1 MKVGSALRFR
11 SVAGQALALLLV
23 ITALLVAAA
32 GAALVLQARSNGE
45 NQARGRALAV
55 AHSFARAPGVLPAL
69 ESRHPTTTLQ
79 PSAERVRRDAGIDY
93 IVVTSPS
100 GIRYTHPNPREIGK
114 RVDRPLYPATV
125 GRSFTDKVPGVTLSA
140 PSIRAAVPVT
150 DSRGKVVGIVNAG
163 VTIPNVRR
171 SVDRQLPVI
180 LGSLGLALVLGASG
194 AALVSRRLRL
204 QTHGLGPAEIA
215 RMYEHHDAVLRA
227 VREGVLIVDHG
238 GRLLLANDEARRLLA
253 LPPDAQGKQV
263 TDAGL
268 PPDTAALLASG
279 RLATDEIHPVGER
292 LLCVSQRPA
301 RRRGQPWGSVAT
313 LRDTTELQALTDK
326 ADRARERLELL
337 YDAGVEVGTT
347 LDMVRTAQELAQVVV
362 ERFADVVTVDLME
375 WVLRGEEPGARPGV
389 ADTRM
394 RRVAISGEQ
403 PARRLPL
410 SLGSEPIGSVTVPLT
425 ARGVILGQAEFW
437 RSARAAPF
445 EDDDLTLAEELVSQ
459 AGAYIDNARR
469 YAREHATAVALQQS
483 LLPRELPEHEAVEV
497 AHRYVPGHAGVGGDW
512 YDVIP
517 LSGARVA
524 FVVGDVVGHGLH
536 AAATMGRLRTAVHNF
551 SSLDLPPEELL
562 TALDDV
568 VDHLDQ
574 EEAVADGPS
583 PGPGVAGATC
593 LYAIYDP
600 VAGRC
605 GLARAGHPPP
615 ALVRPD
621 GTVTLLDLP
630 AGPPLGLGGLPFET
644 AEIDF
649 PEGSRLV
656 LYTKGLLRTDGVDVD
671 AGIERLLGALARADP
686 DPERTCRTV
695 MEALP
700 SSHPT
705 DDMALLVAGATGLA
719 EDHIASWDLP
729 SDPAVVADMR
739 AAVAR
744 TLADWGLE
752 EAAFT
757 TELVVSELLGNAVR
771 HASGPIRLR
780 LLRDRALICEVADGS
795 TTAPHLRRAA
805 ITDEGGRGLFL
816 VAQMVDRWG
825 TRYTR
830 RGKVIWTEQTLPPE
844 SSASSLSSV
853 LALS

>member
-11 SVAGQALALLLV
+11 SVAGQAFALLLA
-23 ITALLVAAA
+23 IMALLVVSA
-32 GAALVLQARSNGE
+32 GVALVLQARNSGE
-45 NQARGRALAV
+45 NQARGRSLAV
-55 AHSFARAPGVLPAL
+55 AHSFARAPGVLAAL
-69 ESRHPTTTLQ
+69 RSHDPSATLQ
-79 PSAERVRRDAGIDY
+79 PFAQQVRRDAGVDY

-114 RVDRPLYPATV
+114 HVDRPLYPATV
-125 GRSFTDKVPGVTLSA
+125 GRAFTDKVPGVSLAA

-150 DSRGKVVGIVNAG
+150 DASGKVIAIVNAG
-163 VTIPNVRR
+163 ITIPSVRS
-171 SVDRQLPVI
+171 SVDRQLPVV
-180 LGSLGLALVLGASG
+180 LGSLGLALALGAAG

-204 QTHGLGPAEIA
+204 QTRGLGPAEIA

-227 VREGVLIVDHG
+227 VREGVLIVDG
-238 GRLLLANDEARRLLA
+238 EGRLLLANDEARRLLT

-263 TDAGL
+263 TDVGL
-268 PPDTAALLASG
+268 PRDTAALLASG
-279 RLATDEIHPVGER
+279 RLATDEIHEVGER
-292 LLCVSQRPA
+292 LLAVNQRPTW
-301 RRRGQPWGSVAT
+301 RRGQPWGSVAT

-326 ADRARERLELL
+326 TDRARERLALL
-337 YDAGVEVGTT
+337 YDASVEVGTT
-347 LDMVRTAQELAQVVV
+347 LDMVHTAQELAQVAVP
-362 ERFADVVTVDLME
+362 RFADCVTVDLME
-375 WVLRGEEPGARPGV
+375 SVLRGEEPAPS
-389 ADTRM
+389 DTLM
-394 RRVAISGEQ
+394 RRVAIS
-403 PARRLPL
+403 RREDSAPPL
-410 SLGSEPIGSVTVPLT
+410 VGEPIGSVTVPLT
-425 ARGVILGQAEFW
+425 ARGVILGRAEFW

-445 EDDDLTLAEELVSQ
+445 EDDDLTLAEELVGQ
-459 AGAYIDNARR
+459 AAAYIDNARR
-469 YAREHATAVALQQS
+469 TAREHATALALQRS

-497 AHRYVPGHAGVGGDW
+497 AHRYVPGYGGDW
-512 YDVIP
+512 FDVIP
-517 LSGARVA
+517 LSGARIA

-551 SSLDLPPEELL
+551 SSLDLPPDELL
-562 TALDDV
+562 SALDEV
-568 VDHLDQ
+568 VEHLDQ
-574 EEAVADGPS
+574 EEAVADGAS
-583 PGPGVAGATC
+583 PGAGVAGTTC

-600 VAGRC
+600 VVRRC
-605 GLARAGHPPP
+605 CLARAGHPPP

-621 GTVTLLDLP
+621 GAATVLDLP
-630 AGPPLGLGGLPFET
+630 AGPPLGLGGLPFEAT
-644 AEIDF
+644 EVDL
-649 PEGSRLV
+649 PDGSRLV
-656 LYTKGLLRTDGVDVD
+656 LYTNGLLQAGGVDVD
-671 AGIERLLGALARADP
+671 TGLDRLLGALARADP

-700 SSHPT
+700 PSHPT

-739 AAVAR
+739 AAVDR

-752 EAAFT
+752 EAAFI
-757 TELVVSELLGNAVR
+757 TELVVSELLGNAIR

-805 ITDEGGRGLFL
+805 STDEGGRGLFL

-830 RGKVIWTEQTLPPE
+830 RGKVIWTEQTLPFEP
-844 SSASSLSSV
+844 SASSLSSV
-853 LALS
+853 FAFS

>member
-1 MKVGSALRFR
+1 MKVGSTLRLR

-23 ITALLVAAA
+23 ITALLVVAA
-32 GAALVLQARSNGE
+32 GAALVLQAQSNGE

-55 AHSFARAPGVLPAL
+55 AHSFARAPGVLTAL
-69 ESRHPTTTLQ
+69 VSRHPTATLQ
-79 PSAERVRRDAGIDY
+79 PFAERVRRDANVDY

-125 GRSFTDKVPGVTLSA
+125 GRSFTDKVPAVSLSA

-150 DSRGKVVGIVNAG
+150 GAGGKVVGIVNAG
-163 VTIPNVRR
+163 VTIPNVSR
-171 SVDRQLPVI
+171 SVDRQLPLI
-180 LGSLGLALVLGASG
+180 LGSLGLALALGAGG
-194 AALVSRRLRL
+194 AALVGRRLRL
-204 QTHGLGPAEIA
+204 QTHGLGPAEITKV
-215 RMYEHHDAVLRA
+215 YEQHDAVLRT
-227 VREGVLIVDHG
+227 VREGVLIVDRG
-238 GRLLLANDEARRLLA
+238 GRLLLANDEACRLLA

-263 TDAGL
+263 TEAGL

-279 RLATDEIHPVGER
+279 RLATDEIHQVGER
-292 LLCVSQRPA
+292 RLAVNQRPT
-301 RRRGQPWGSVAT
+301 RRPGQPWGSVAT
-313 LRDTTELQALTDK
+313 LRDITELQTLTDK
-326 ADRARERLELL
+326 ADRARARLELL

-347 LDMVRTAQELAQVVV
+347 LDMVRTAQELAQVAV
-362 ERFADVVTVDLME
+362 ERFADVVTVDLLE
-375 WVLRGEEPGARPGV
+375 SVLRGEEPRTRPRAG
-389 ADTRM
+389 DTRM
-394 RRVAISGEQ
+394 RRVAVSATPGDSA
-403 PARRLPL
+403 PRLV
-410 SLGSEPIGSVTVPLT
+410 GEPIGSVTVPLT
-425 ARGVILGQAEFW
+425 ARGVTLGRAEFW
-437 RSARAAPF
+437 RSASAAPF

-459 AGAYIDNARR
+459 AAAYIDNARR
-469 YAREHATAVALQQS
+469 YAREHATALALQRS

-497 AHRYVPGHAGVGGDW
+497 AHRYVPGHAGVSGDW

-551 SSLDLPPEELL
+551 SSLDLPPDELL
-562 TALDDV
+562 TALDEV

-574 EEAVADGPS
+574 EETAADGAS
-583 PGPGVAGATC
+583 PGAGVTGATC

-600 VAGRC
+600 AARRC
-605 GLARAGHPPP
+605 ALARAGHPPP
-615 ALVRPD
+615 ALMRPD
-621 GTVTLLDLP
+621 GTAALLDLP

-644 AEIDF
+644 AELDL
-649 PEGSRLV
+649 PDGSRLV
-656 LYTKGLLRTDGVDVD
+656 LYTKGLLQSGGVDVD
-671 AGIERLLGALARADP
+671 TGLQRLLGALARADP

-695 MEALP
+695 MESLP
-700 SSHPT
+700 PSHPT
-705 DDMALLVAGATGLA
+705 EDMALLVVGATGLA
-719 EDHIASWDLP
+719 EDHMASWDLP

-752 EAAFT
+752 EAGFT
-757 TELVVSELLGNAVR
+757 TELVVSELLGNAIR

-830 RGKVIWTEQTLPPE
+830 RGKVIWTEQTLPSE
-844 SSASSLSSV
+844 ASASPLSSV

>member
-1 MKVGSALRFR
+1 MKVGSALRSR
-11 SVAGQALALLLV
+11 SVAGQAFALLLA
-23 ITALLVAAA
+23 IMALLVVSA
-32 GAALVLQARSNGE
+32 GVALVLQARNSGE
-45 NQARGRALAV
+45 NQARGRSLAV
-55 AHSFARAPGVLPAL
+55 AHSFARAPGVLAAL
-69 ESRHPTTTLQ
+69 KSHDPSATLQ
-79 PSAERVRRDAGIDY
+79 PFAQQVRRDAGVDY

-114 RVDRPLYPATV
+114 HVDRPLYPATV
-125 GRSFTDKVPGVTLSA
+125 GRAFTDKVPAVSLAA

-150 DSRGKVVGIVNAG
+150 DARGKVIAIVNAG
-163 VTIPNVRR
+163 VTIPSARS
-171 SVDRQLPVI
+171 SVDRQLPVV
-180 LGSLGLALVLGASG
+180 LGSLGLALGLGAGG
-194 AALVSRRLRL
+194 AALVSRWLRL
-204 QTHGLGPAEIA
+204 QTRGLGPAEIA

-227 VREGVLIVDHG
+227 LREGVLIVDG
-238 GRLLLANDEARRLLA
+238 EGRLLLANDEARRLLT

-263 TDAGL
+263 TDVGL
-268 PPDTAALLASG
+268 PPDTAALFASG
-279 RLATDEIHPVGER
+279 RPATDEIHEVGER

-301 RRRGQPWGSVAT
+301 CRRGQPWGSVAT
-313 LRDTTELQALTDK
+313 LRDTTELRLLTDK
-326 ADRARERLELL
+326 ADRARERLALL

-347 LDMVRTAQELAQVVV
+347 LDMVHTAQELAQVAV
-362 ERFADVVTVDLME
+362 ERFADVVTVDLLE
-375 WVLRGEEPGARPGV
+375 SVLRGEEPDLT
-389 ADTRM
+389 DTRM
-394 RRVAISGEQ
+394 HRVAISGTQ
-403 PARRLPL
+403 GDSARHLV
-410 SLGSEPIGSVTVPLT
+410 GEPIGSVTVPLT
-425 ARGVILGQAEFW
+425 ARGVILGRAEFW

-459 AGAYIDNARR
+459 AAAYIDNARR
-469 YAREHATAVALQQS
+469 TRREHATALALQQS

-497 AHRYVPGHAGVGGDW
+497 AHRYVPGHGGVGGDW
-512 YDVIP
+512 FDVIP
-517 LSGARVA
+517 LSGARIA

-551 SSLDLPPEELL
+551 SSLDLPPDELL
-562 TALDDV
+562 SALDEV
-568 VDHLDQ
+568 VEHLDQ
-574 EEAVADGPS
+574 EEAIADGAS
-583 PGPGVAGATC
+583 PGAGVAGATC

-600 VAGRC
+600 VVRRC
-605 GLARAGHPPP
+605 SLARAGHPPP

-621 GTVTLLDLP
+621 GAATVLDLP
-630 AGPPLGLGGLPFET
+630 AGPPLGLGGLPFEA
-644 AEIDF
+644 AEVDL
-649 PEGSRLV
+649 PDGSRLV
-656 LYTKGLLRTDGVDVD
+656 LYTNGILQVGGVDVD
-671 AGIERLLGALARADP
+671 TGLDRLLGALARADP

-700 SSHPT
+700 PSHPT

-739 AAVAR
+739 AAVDR

-757 TELVVSELLGNAVR
+757 TELVVSELLGNAIR

-805 ITDEGGRGLFL
+805 STDEGGRGLFL

-830 RGKVIWTEQTLPPE
+830 SGKVIWTEQTLPFEP
-844 SSASSLSSV
+844 SAASLSSV
-853 LALS
+853 FALS